1 MPYPADHKA
10 KTREKIVR
18 AALRRFN
25 ADGFAATTIDAV
37 MADAGLT
44 RGGFYA
50 HFASK
55 EELFAAAVARSRRT
69 SLLAEEVPR
78 LEAAGRLSVAS
89 VAEAYLCD
97 LHRFDPEDG
106 CALVATA
113 ADVIRAGEAAR
124 TSYARV
130 FDGLAALLGRAGAG
144 EADRTGLVA
153 LLVGTMTL
161 MRALPDE
168 ERAEALRASALALVE
183 RIAPR
188 RRKAPDTTTVAPET
202 V

>member
-25 ADGFAATTIDAV
+25 ADGFAAATIDGI

-55 EELFAAAVARSRRT
+55 EELFAAAVARSRRA
-69 SLLAEEVPR
+69 SPLIEAVPR
-78 LEAAGRLSVAS
+78 LVAEGRLSVAS

-124 TSYARV
+124 ASYARI
-130 FDGLAALLGRAGAG
+130 FDGLAGLLGRAGAG
-144 EADRTGLVA
+144 EGERAGLVA

-161 MRALPDE
+161 MRALPDDA
-168 ERAEALRASALALVE
+168 RAEALRASALALVD
-183 RIAPR
+183 RIAGEATEA
-188 RRKAPDTTTVAPET
+188 APAERAPA
-202 V
+202 